1 MPILGTV
8 WSSNKQ
14 KIKIGDVGPGGG
26 IVFYD
31 AGSTKSWGRYIEIV
45 SRNVSTP
52 VRNWGTASYG
62 VLASTS
68 SALGSGYTNTILL
81 STLFPA
87 TDTAQYFCRN
97 FSQNG
102 YTDWFLP
109 SIGDLQQLTNIQNKI
124 KINQSSYGYLSSS
137 EYDINNVYYL
147 SNDFST
153 TFFQKR
159 LCSIYCSNLPCSIFL
174 I

>member
-1 MPILGTV
+1 
-8 WSSNKQ
+8 
-14 KIKIGDVGPGGG
+14 
-26 IVFYD
+26 
-31 AGSTKSWGRYIEIV
+31 
-45 SRNVSTP
+45 

-68 SALGSGYTNTILL
+68 SALGSGYTNTTLL

-124 KINQSSYGYLSSS
+124 RINPYSGYGYLSSS
-137 EYDINNVYYL
+137 EYDINKAY
-147 SNDFST
+147 SFGSDFNTYADSKDFVQFGART
-153 TFFQKR
+153 YPVRYF
-159 LCSIYCSNLPCSIFL
+159 
-174 I
+174 